1 MVQNRWNDNFRIYDR
16 VHKGIFSLC
25 TCVLSAYSSPKQ
37 GLNNLGPEWRVIT
50 SLHDVQCT
58 SSDRDHY
65 DDHNDHDFCIVVYHD
80 TLWVTR
86 SSLSTFILSCACAL
100 PLSCALSVSPIST
113 TSSSQVAATIG
124 TCVPLHCSPSL
135 MASSPTC
142 PCACYQ
148 NLTPFPFL
156 SCPTDLPPANYSI
169 GFSSYALLAN
179 KFIPCF
185 SASVLST
192 YTYIPTRHRGP
203 CKLDFVY
210 ELA

>member
-1 MVQNRWNDNFRIYDR
+1 MSNKIFLINLYFVMCMCIAIVMCIICFTNLYNLFIPSRGNDWHLR
-16 VHKGIFSLC
+16 
-25 TCVLSAYSSPKQ
+25 T
-37 GLNNLGPEWRVIT
+37 T
-50 SLHDVQCT
+50 SL
-58 SSDRDHY
+58 
-65 DDHNDHDFCIVVYHD
+65 
-80 TLWVTR
+80 L
-86 SSLSTFILSCACAL
+86 
-100 PLSCALSVSPIST
+100 
-113 TSSSQVAATIG
+113 
-124 TCVPLHCSPSL
+124 SL